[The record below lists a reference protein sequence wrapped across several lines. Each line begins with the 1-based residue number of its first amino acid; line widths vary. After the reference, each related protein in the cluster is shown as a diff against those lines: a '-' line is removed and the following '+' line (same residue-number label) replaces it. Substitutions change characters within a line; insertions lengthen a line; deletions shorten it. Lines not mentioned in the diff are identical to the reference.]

1 MGSLVDKLAKASR
14 IPSFDHAYDLPD
26 GEDEG
31 VFDDGPQILVWVA
44 LARAFQ
50 HKWLPLYDDMA
61 EPEGILEDL
70 DMLVDHLGVAP
81 EDVGASA
88 SWLSFT
94 RSASTEEGR
103 EVWSHVSKT
112 RRIRWMVDGAGNA
125 TIEIFRK
132 AEDTAGRPVIR
143 ITTERDTDENETEIT
158 FDPRLTLGADYG
170 RRHVAVLHT
179 ALFAL
184 TTVPPDLGGITKK
197 KAMMIVKMIAAGAS

>member
-1 MGSLVDKLAKASR
+1 MTMGTLADKLAKASG
-14 IPSFDHAYDLPD
+14 IPSFDRAYDLPS
-26 GEDEG
+26 GEDDY

-61 EPEGILEDL
+61 DPEGILEDL
-70 DMLVDHLGVAP
+70 AMLVEHLGVAP
-81 EDVGASA
+81 EAVGASA
-88 SWLSFT
+88 TWL
-94 RSASTEEGR
+94 TEEGC

-112 RRIRWMVDGAGNA
+112 RRIRWLVDHGGDA

-132 AEDTAGRPVIR
+132 AEETEARPVIR
-143 ITTERDTDENETEIT
+143 VTTNRGALEGETEVT
-158 FDPRLTLGADYG
+158 FDPLFTLGTDYG

-184 TTVPPDLGGITKK
+184 TTVPPDLGGISKK